1 MREFIN
7 EHKSLMQN
15 QYKEFEVERR
25 NFEDMTQRLELEKL
39 KIAEDRER
47 IEAEVR
53 KIRDINKEM
62 SSTLQIQLK

>member
-53 KIRDINKEM
+53 KIRDLNKEM